1 MNIIYMIKYRF
12 LAKLKPNIFLLTID
26 SLRADKI
33 FGKNKSSITPNIDF
47 LINKGVYFK
56 QAISSIDGTFT
67 SLGSIFTANYP
78 FKTNITWSKNHN
90 KAIGFFKSIKSY
102 GYSKYLSAPNNAFF
116 KTLSEYFEDKD
127 LTSSTS
133 YPGIWEGL
141 GELILSRLDNGN
153 MQSPWIFYSHIMDL
167 HTLKPIPDEFNIPKY
182 GKTEYDRRISLI
194 DIWLGKFLKKIDL
207 SKTLVILTA
216 DHGEFVHDLDMHPEY
231 VPTLQKFFRN
241 GQKFTPKFLT
251 PAGIKIFESLRTT
264 IKKRRMTKHE
274 KSLSVEELRTLT
286 ERGRGILFD
295 EVLRVPLIFSGYG
308 INEHS
313 MITQQVRLVDILPT
327 LESIIGTFHNQKVDG
342 RSLLPMISGEIMDD
356 LPVYIESIPKLDDP
370 VGDNIGIRTSHYKY
384 WRSRNNSKENV
395 TLFDLELDPLETTN
409 ISSEQPSLIS
419 QLEQS
424 LLEIT
429 GNSENYTDDD
439 HDELS
444 EDEYIKTRNEL
455 KRLGYI

>member
-1 MNIIYMIKYRF
+1 M
-12 LAKLKPNIFLLTID
+12 LPNIFLITID
-26 SLRADKI
+26 SLRADKT
-33 FGKNKSSITPNIDF
+33 FGQNKSSVTPNIDF
-47 LINKGVYFK
+47 LINKGAYFE
-56 QAISSIDGTFT
+56 QAISSIDGTVT
-67 SLGSIFTANYP
+67 SLGCIFTAKYP
-78 FKTNITWSKNHN
+78 FKTNITWSKNHSE
-90 KAIGFFKSIKSY
+90 ALAFFKSIKSY
-102 GYSKYLSAPNNAFF
+102 GYSKYLTAPNNAFF
-116 KTLSEYFEDKD
+116 KTLSEDFEDKD

-133 YPGIWEGL
+133 YPGLWEGL

-153 MQSPWIFYSHIMDL
+153 MRSPWIFYSHIMDL
-167 HTLKPIPDEFNIPKY
+167 HTLKPVPDEFNIPKY

-194 DIWLGKFLKKIDL
+194 DVWLGKFLKKIDL

-216 DHGEFVHDLDMHPEY
+216 DHGEFVHDLDMHPDY

-251 PAGIKIFESLRTT
+251 PTGIKIFESLRTT

-342 RSLLPMISGEIMDD
+342 RSLLPMINGEIMDD
-356 LPVYIESIPKLDDP
+356 LPAYIESIPKLDDP
-370 VGDNIGIRTSHYKY
+370 VGDNIGIRTSQYKY
-384 WRSRNNSKENV
+384 WRSRNNPKENV

-409 ISSEQPSLIS
+409 IANEQPSLIS

-429 GNSENYTDDD
+429 SNPENYVDDD